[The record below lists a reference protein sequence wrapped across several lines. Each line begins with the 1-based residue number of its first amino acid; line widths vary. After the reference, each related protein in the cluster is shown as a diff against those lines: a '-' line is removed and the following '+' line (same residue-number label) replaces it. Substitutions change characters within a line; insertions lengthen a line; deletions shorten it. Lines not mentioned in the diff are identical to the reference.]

1 MMVGFEGED
10 VTDEL
15 RDYVAQGVPC
25 GVVLFRRNLT
35 STAQSA
41 SLLRDLRG
49 LWPSDGPTPL
59 MAVDQEGGRVQRL
72 KPPHCPEIAPMP
84 TAGLLAQEDDLER
97 TRASGALAGRQLS
110 SLGFNLDFA
119 PVLDVDSNPGNPII
133 GDRAFGHDPDTVIR
147 HALTWAQGLE
157 GEGVLACG
165 KHFPGHGDTDQD
177 SHLTLPRLP
186 HDLERLCRV
195 ELPPFEAA
203 VQSGLG
209 AIMSAHI
216 VFEAL
221 DDRWPATLSERV
233 LPALLRERLGY
244 EGVVFSDDLEM
255 AAIDAHHDAR
265 SIARQGLAAGI
276 DVFLVCRRLDRAREI
291 RTALAQAACSDRAV
305 LERLERASERVSLLR
320 ARATDHA
327 HGPFSGVA
335 S

>member
-10 VTDEL
+10 VVDEL
-15 RDYVAQGVPC
+15 RQYVEAGAPC

-35 STAQSA
+35 STPQSA
-41 SLLRDLRG
+41 RLLRELRE
-49 LWPSDGPTPL
+49 LWPTDAMTPL

-72 KPPHCPEIAPMP
+72 KPPHCPEIFPMP
-84 TAGLLAQEDDLER
+84 PAGLLAQDDDLDR
-97 TRASGALAGRQLS
+97 TRGAGALAGRQLS

-119 PVLDVDSNPGNPII
+119 PVLDVDSNPANPII
-133 GDRAFGHDPDTVIR
+133 GDRAFGHAPDTVIR
-147 HALTWAQGLE
+147 HALTWAEGLE
-157 GEGVLACG
+157 SEGVLACG

-186 HDLERLCRV
+186 HGLERLERV

-233 LPALLRERLGY
+233 IPALLRERLGY
-244 EGVVFSDDLEM
+244 QGVVFSDDLEM
-255 AAIDAHHDAR
+255 AAIDAHQDAMT
-265 SIARQGLAAGI
+265 IARQGLAAGI
-276 DVFLVCRRLDRAREI
+276 DVFLVCRRLDRAHEI
-291 RTALAQAACSDRAV
+291 RSALAQIARSDPAV
-305 LERLERASERVSLLR
+305 LGQLERASDRVAVLR
-320 ARATDHA
+320 ARAVDHA
-327 HGPFSGVA
+327 RGAFSGVA
-335 S
+335 P